1 MVGMRDVARKAGVSL
16 STVSLVVNG
25 TGYVSAEMR
34 GRVEAAMRE
43 LDYIPNELARNLYS
57 GRDIADRRHRA
68 DDPPPVLL
76 HADGVAA
83 TRVRGP
89 RPAHDAVLDGG
100 RRRR

>member
-57 GRDIADRRHRA
+57 GRTA

-100 RRRR
+100 CRRR